1 MKNFA
6 DLTEREVLAVAISS
20 EEEDSRIYMTFAE
33 DLAERYP
40 DSAKIFEEMAE
51 EERGHRHRLL
61 EMYEQRF
68 GPHLPPIRREDVKGF
83 LRRRPIWLT
92 KNLPL
97 DTIRKEV
104 ETMELQAEQFYI
116 KAAEQAEDVGV
127 RRLLGDLAEEE
138 KGHEQLAVKLTDK
151 ILSPDVRA
159 EEDKTRRRMF
169 VLQYVQPGLAGLMD
183 GSVST
188 LAPLFA
194 AAFATHQNWQTF
206 LVGLA
211 ASIGAGISMG
221 FAEALSDDGSL
232 TGRGSPWLRGATC
245 GMMTT
250 LGGLGHSMPYL
261 VPDSWPNAFW
271 IATAIAGVVVFF
283 ELWAIAFIR
292 ARYMD
297 TPFLQAVFQIVLGG
311 AIVLA
316 RRHPDRRGVAA
327 MAQLPFS
334 PPISGKNMSFH
345 DAGSRLMVPTRR
357 MNFANFIVAAGVMVH
372 STPGPVTTFVTISS
386 GSFEPVSSIQ
396 LCAVPFGSAAMIAV
410 ASFTASR
417 NAA

>member
-1 MKNFA
+1 M
-6 DLTEREVLAVAISS
+6 S
-20 EEEDSRIYMTFAE
+20 FAE

-40 DSAKIFEEMAE
+40 DSAKVFEEMAE

-61 EMYEQRF
+61 EMYEKRF
-68 GPHLPPIRREDVKGF
+68 GTHLTAIRREDVKGF
-83 LRRRPIWLT
+83 LKRRPVWLT

-138 KGHEQLAVKLTDK
+138 KGHEKLAIKLTDA
-151 ILSPDVRA
+151 ILSPDIRA
-159 EEDKTRRRMF
+159 EEDKTRHRLF
-169 VLQYVQPGLAGLMD
+169 VLQYVQPGLAVLMD

-211 ASIGAGISMG
+211 ASVGAGISMG

-232 TGRGSPWLRGATC
+232 TGRGSPWLRGGIC
-245 GMMTT
+245 GLMTA
-250 LGGLGHSMPYL
+250 LGGLGHSIPYL

-271 IATAIAGVVVFF
+271 IATGIAGLVVLF
-283 ELWAIAFIR
+283 ELWAIAYIR
-292 ARYMD
+292 AHYMD

-311 AIVLA
+311 SIVLA
-316 RRHPDRRGVAA
+316 VGILIGAA
-327 MAQLPFS
+327 
-334 PPISGKNMSFH
+334 
-345 DAGSRLMVPTRR
+345 
-357 MNFANFIVAAGVMVH
+357 
-372 STPGPVTTFVTISS
+372 
-386 GSFEPVSSIQ
+386 
-396 LCAVPFGSAAMIAV
+396 
-410 ASFTASR
+410 
-417 NAA
+417 

>member
-1 MKNFA
+1 MKDFG
-6 DLTEREVLAVAISS
+6 DLSEREVLAVAISS
-20 EEEDSRIYMTFAE
+20 EEEDSRIYMSFAE
-33 DLAERYP
+33 DLQDRYP
-40 DSAKIFEEMAE
+40 DTAKIFEEMAE

-68 GPHLPPIRREDVKGF
+68 GPNLPPIRREDVKGF

-104 ETMELQAEQFYI
+104 ETMELQAERFYA
-116 KAAEQAEDVGV
+116 KASEKAEDVGV

-138 KGHEQLAVKLTDK
+138 KNHEHLASRLTGE
-151 ILSPDVRA
+151 ILKPDVREA
-159 EEDKTRRRMF
+159 EDRTRRRLF

-194 AAFATHQNWQTF
+194 AAFATHQNWPTF

-232 TGRGSPWLRGATC
+232 TGRGSPWLRGAAS
-245 GMMTT
+245 GIMTAI
-250 LGGLGHSMPYL
+250 GGLGHSLPYL
-261 VPDSWPNAFW
+261 VPDSLPNASW

-292 ARYMD
+292 SRYMD

-311 AIVLA
+311 VIVLA
-316 RRHPDRRGVAA
+316 VGILIGGA
-327 MAQLPFS
+327 
-334 PPISGKNMSFH
+334 
-345 DAGSRLMVPTRR
+345 
-357 MNFANFIVAAGVMVH
+357 
-372 STPGPVTTFVTISS
+372 
-386 GSFEPVSSIQ
+386 
-396 LCAVPFGSAAMIAV
+396 
-410 ASFTASR
+410 
-417 NAA
+417 

>member
-20 EEEDSRIYMTFAE
+20 EEEDSRIYMSFAE

-40 DSAKIFEEMAE
+40 DSAKIFEQMAE
-51 EERGHRHRLL
+51 QENGHRRMLL

-68 GPHLPPIRREDVKGF
+68 GPHLPPIRRSNVKGF

-92 KNLPL
+92 KNLSL
-97 DTIRKEV
+97 ETIRKEA
-104 ETMELQAEQFYI
+104 ETMEFEAERFYA
-116 KAAEQAEDVGV
+116 KAAEQAQDVGV
-127 RRLLGDLAEEE
+127 RKLLGDLAVMER
-138 KGHEQLAVKLTDK
+138 GHETIAAQLTST

-159 EEDKTRRRMF
+159 EEDRTRHRMF

-194 AAFATHQNWQTF
+194 AAFATHSNWQTF

-221 FAEALSDDGSL
+221 FAEALSDDGSM
-232 TGRGSPWLRGATC
+232 TGRGSPWLRGFTC
-245 GMMTT
+245 GLMTA
-250 LGGLGHSMPYL
+250 LGGLGHTIPYL

-271 IATAIAGVVVFF
+271 LATSIACIVVFF
-283 ELWAIAFIR
+283 ELWAIAYIR

-316 RRHPDRRGVAA
+316 VGILIGGA
-327 MAQLPFS
+327 
-334 PPISGKNMSFH
+334 
-345 DAGSRLMVPTRR
+345 
-357 MNFANFIVAAGVMVH
+357 
-372 STPGPVTTFVTISS
+372 
-386 GSFEPVSSIQ
+386 
-396 LCAVPFGSAAMIAV
+396 
-410 ASFTASR
+410 
-417 NAA
+417 

>member
-1 MKNFA
+1 VKTFA

-33 DLAERYP
+33 DLRERYP
-40 DSAKIFEEMAE
+40 DTAKIFEEMAE
-51 EERGHRHRLL
+51 EERGHRRRLL
-61 EMYEQRF
+61 RLYEERF
-68 GPHLPPIRREDVKGF
+68 GQHLPPIRREDVKGF

-92 KNLPL
+92 KNLTL

-104 ETMELQAEQFYI
+104 ETMEFEAERFYAR
-116 KAAEQAEDVGV
+116 AAEQAEDVGV

-138 KGHEQLAVKLTDK
+138 KHHENRAAALTDE
-151 ILSPDVRA
+151 ILKPDVRA
-159 EEDKTRRRMF
+159 EEDRTRRRIF

-232 TGRGSPWLRGATC
+232 SGRGSPWLRGITC
-245 GMMTT
+245 GAMTT
-250 LGGLGHSMPYL
+250 LGGLGHTLPYL

-271 IATAIAGVVVFF
+271 IATGIAGVVVFF

-292 ARYMD
+292 SRYMD

-316 RRHPDRRGVAA
+316 VGILIGAA
-327 MAQLPFS
+327 
-334 PPISGKNMSFH
+334 
-345 DAGSRLMVPTRR
+345 
-357 MNFANFIVAAGVMVH
+357 
-372 STPGPVTTFVTISS
+372 
-386 GSFEPVSSIQ
+386 
-396 LCAVPFGSAAMIAV
+396 
-410 ASFTASR
+410 
-417 NAA
+417 

>member
-33 DLAERYP
+33 DLRERYP
-40 DSAKIFEEMAE
+40 DTAKIFEEMAE

-61 EMYEQRF
+61 ENYEQRF

-92 KNLPL
+92 KNLSL

-104 ETMELQAEQFYI
+104 ETMEMQAERFYA
-116 KAAEQAEDVGV
+116 KAAERAEDVGV

-138 KGHEQLAVKLTDK
+138 KGHENLAAKLTGE
-151 ILSPDVRA
+151 ILKPDVREA
-159 EEDKTRRRMF
+159 EDRTRRRMF

-232 TGRGSPWLRGATC
+232 TGRGSPFLRGLTC
-245 GMMTT
+245 GVMTA
-250 LGGLGHSMPYL
+250 LGGLGHTMPYL

-271 IATAIAGVVVFF
+271 IATSIASVVVFF

-292 ARYMD
+292 AHYMD

-311 AIVLA
+311 VIVL
-316 RRHPDRRGVAA
+316 GVGILIGGA
-327 MAQLPFS
+327 
-334 PPISGKNMSFH
+334 
-345 DAGSRLMVPTRR
+345 
-357 MNFANFIVAAGVMVH
+357 
-372 STPGPVTTFVTISS
+372 
-386 GSFEPVSSIQ
+386 
-396 LCAVPFGSAAMIAV
+396 
-410 ASFTASR
+410 
-417 NAA
+417 